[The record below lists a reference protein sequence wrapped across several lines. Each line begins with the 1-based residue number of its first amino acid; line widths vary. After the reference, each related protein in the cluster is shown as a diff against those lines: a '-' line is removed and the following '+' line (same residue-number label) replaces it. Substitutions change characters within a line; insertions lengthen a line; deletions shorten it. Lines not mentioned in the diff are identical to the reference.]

1 MTGNTLALGFDF
13 GRRRIGVAV
22 GGSGT
27 GRAEPLTTITCR
39 DNQPDWIMLDKLVD
53 EWKPALL
60 VVGLPYNTDGSE
72 SDMTQAARKFA
83 GRIQNRYRIPFD
95 FVDER
100 LSSVEAEDRLREQRR
115 SGTRR
120 RRVRKE
126 DIDQGAAAIILQ
138 GWLDD
143 RKQRP

>member
-1 MTGNTLALGFDF
+1 VTENTLALGLDF
-13 GRRRIGVAV
+13 GLRRIGVAV

-27 GRAEPLTTITCR
+27 GRAEPLATITCR
-39 DNQPDWIMLDKLVD
+39 NNQPDWETLDKLVD

-72 SDMTQAARKFA
+72 SDMTRATRKFA
-83 GRIQNRYRIPFD
+83 GRLQNRYRIPSEL
-95 FVDER
+95 VDER
-100 LSSVEAEDRLREQRR
+100 LSSVEAGDWLREQRR

-120 RRVRKE
+120 RRVKKE
-126 DIDQGAAAIILQ
+126 DIDQGAAAVILQ

-143 RKQRP
+143 RK